1 MNKGQP
7 CNRNDNGNMLALIG
21 AFALIII
28 ALILLCLGYVRFVG
42 SNSEQ
47 RTAVESA
54 AIAAARDCSRIV
66 INSDECGYVSLSDY
80 APNGAATIAGDG
92 FPLPVRS
99 INTIIG
105 TARLDLII
113 ADKLGQPI
121 MEDLAKQDLDNA
133 MLAKDLLVTALTDA
147 IQPGGTGQDK
157 DGNSVTP
164 YASAE
169 TAYQQ
174 NQIRM
179 TGHSGYVANS
189 LQLSLGSLE
198 GGSLTAIPIPQ
209 PTDQAPVP
217 ASMRIGNFYKSYTNI
232 PYKSVDFVFGG
243 ISDSIRIVDN
253 KLWKATI
260 ADLPYQIPTIIRAEA
275 KENLD
280 PNNSYTTTVVACAQ
294 PATVFDPL
302 PAPGALSISLPD
314 GPVPEITRPIDLYT
328 HAKMSGG
335 GGSSSAT
342 MLTAKNGDYPMDA
355 GSHMAAMKWPLDG
368 SIGPRQPSE
377 VWRVALH
384 DWIRRGG
391 TKANISSVVNMQTTV
406 LDAPTPPTFTW
417 VGPIN
422 YSGVYHALGTIPSG
436 IIHIFKFASDGA
448 VIYLS
453 KPLTPTPLY
462 ASSHEQMHGEAMGG
476 INAST
481 IGNSLLNLPPPGGK
495 LTLMSE
501 WDIYFRDEVRQPGS
515 ALGGKHAGEPVAK
528 PIVAIAEPKPG
539 RLLTQFMPTYH
550 AKVFPSVFGDAG
562 PGPGPGGGDYPNPNP
577 PCGGDDLGFPP
588 MVQARNDFGRVYNP
602 AATVLATMPGGSGPV
617 RPFYATTGTAVD
629 IRFRRLVD
637 VSEMPGATSDYGYVY
652 EVAPP

>member
-1 MNKGQP
+1 MKKGQP

-21 AFALIII
+21 AFAFIII

-164 YASAE
+164 YASAQ

-260 ADLPYQIPTIIRAEA
+260 AELPYQIPTIIRAEA

-280 PNNSYTTTVVACAQ
+280 PNSSYTTTVVACAQ

-342 MLTAKNGDYPMDA
+342 MLTAKNGDYPLDA

-391 TKANISSVVNMQTTV
+391 TKTNISSVVNMQTTV

-462 ASSHEQMHGEAMGG
+462 ASSHEQSMAKQWVV
-476 INAST
+476 ST
-481 IGNSLLNLPPPGGK
+481 Q
-495 LTLMSE
+495 
-501 WDIYFRDEVRQPGS
+501 VR
-515 ALGGKHAGEPVAK
+515 
-528 PIVAIAEPKPG
+528 
-539 RLLTQFMPTYH
+539 
-550 AKVFPSVFGDAG
+550 
-562 PGPGPGGGDYPNPNP
+562 
-577 PCGGDDLGFPP
+577 
-588 MVQARNDFGRVYNP
+588 
-602 AATVLATMPGGSGPV
+602 LATRYLIS
-617 RPFYATTGTAVD
+617 
-629 IRFRRLVD
+629 RRLVG
-637 VSEMPGATSDYGYVY
+637 SSHS
-652 EVAPP
+652 